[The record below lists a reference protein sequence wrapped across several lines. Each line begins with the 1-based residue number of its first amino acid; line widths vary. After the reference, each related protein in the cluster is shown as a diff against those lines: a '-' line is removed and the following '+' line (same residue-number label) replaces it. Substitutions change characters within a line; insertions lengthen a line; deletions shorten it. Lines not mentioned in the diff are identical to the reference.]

1 MIRWICQGFESFRI
15 NKTLKQ
21 IDSYQNSDSSF
32 ESFRINKTLKH
43 VIDLVIPFP
52 VLNPSVLTR
61 LSNPVFLIQSFCSV
75 LNPSVLTRLS
85 NGLWIIKKAF
95 EVLNPSVLTR
105 LSNMYWPGL
114 LLYIVLNPSVL
125 TRLSNLKSGSHRA
138 LPSNDRWL
146 LI

>member
-1 MIRWICQGFESFRI
+1 MIRWICQG
-15 NKTLKQ
+15 
-21 IDSYQNSDSSF
+21 F

-61 LSNPVFLIQSFCSV
+61 LSNYWLYTYFITRV

-85 NGLWIIKKAF
+85 NTLAVWQEGKA
-95 EVLNPSVLTR
+95 VLNPSVLTR
-105 LSNMYWPGL
+105 LSNAYSING
-114 LLYIVLNPSVL
+114 YDSGVLNPSVL